1 MKKGGQGQ
9 YNLGKGCE
17 EKERKDVEDE
27 DKIKKALLKK
37 ALGYNAS
44 ETVEEY
50 SFSDGEPVL
59 SKRKVTSKHYSP
71 DISAVKLLLER
82 YYRTY
87 EDKVLSMSDDELLKE
102 EERLL
107 KLLKKERKG
116 GDK

>member
-1 MKKGGQGQ
+1 M
-9 YNLGKGCE
+9 
-17 EKERKDVEDE
+17 EDE

-50 SFSDGEPVL
+50 NYSNGEPVL

-87 EDKVLSMSDDELLKE
+87 EDKIAGMSDEELLKE

-107 KLLKKERKG
+107 KLLQKERKS
-116 GDK
+116 GDR

>member
-1 MKKGGQGQ
+1 M
-9 YNLGKGCE
+9 
-17 EKERKDVEDE
+17 EDE

-37 ALGYNAS
+37 ALGYNVN

-50 SFSDGEPVL
+50 SFTDGEPVL

-82 YYRTY
+82 YYQTY
-87 EDKVLSMSDDELLKE
+87 ESQVMLMSDDELLKE

-107 KLLKKERKG
+107 KIIKKERKS
-116 GDK
+116 GDNKV